1 MMDSQVTSR
10 KKVNVRR
17 MAIIGLLSAIS
28 IMLSMV
34 PFLGY
39 IQIGPLLAITTMG
52 IPVII
57 AGIMEGPVA
66 GATVGMIFGATSM
79 VRAFTIPTVTN
90 FVFMNPL
97 VSIMPRI
104 LIGVVAYYSFNLV
117 MRLSKNTYI
126 SGLVSGAVA
135 SFTNT
140 VGVLTMIY
148 ILYAEKYAEA
158 LGENASA
165 AKTLLLATATT
176 NGVAEALGGALVV
189 SAVIVVLKKSKK

>member
-1 MMDSQVTSR
+1 MINSQASTKKRVSAR
-10 KKVNVRR
+10 K
-17 MAIIGLLSAIS
+17 MAIIGMLSSIS

-39 IQIGPLLAITTMG
+39 IQIGPVAITTMC

-66 GATVGMIFGATSM
+66 GMIVGFMFGATSM
-79 VRAFTIPTVTN
+79 LRAFTNPVGIN

-104 LIGVVAYYSFNLV
+104 IIGVVAYYSFKLV
-117 MRLSKNTYI
+117 MKFSKNAYI
-126 SGLVSGAVA
+126 SGLVSGGIA

-148 ILYAEKYAEA
+148 VLYAQRYAEA
-158 LGENASA
+158 LGEHASA

-176 NGVAEALGGALVV
+176 NGIAEAIGGALVV
-189 SAVIVVLKKSKK
+189 SAVSSVLIKSKR